1 MTDHVMDAPLRPA
14 GLSRGEQGIL
24 GKPLPRIEGR
34 TKVTGKADYAYE
46 RAPDDPLPDDILYA
60 AIVGTP
66 VGAGEITGIDAS
78 AAEALAG
85 VVAVLHGDARMP
97 VGEGNSR
104 AMPTFSATRIFHV
117 GQPVAIVVAEDQEIA
132 KEAARLVT
140 VAVDEAEGRYAPRDQ
155 PVDDQPGIGFLPS
168 IAKGDLEAALDDA
181 AVVFDESYTTPIH
194 FPAALEPHATTV
206 WWDGDRLIVK
216 TSNQVIG
223 AAAGT
228 IAQALGIEAARV
240 RVLAPFVGGGFGG
253 KTGVGPEVIFAA
265 IAAEKTGRP
274 VKIALPRAQ
283 IAYLAHHRSATVQ
296 RLRIGCGEDGVITAI
311 AHESVASQNDDAEFL
326 EPVPFGTLP
335 LYKGEVRHFRT
346 DAVWVDLPATGAVRA
361 PGEAIGTFAV
371 ECAMDELAERLG
383 LDPIELRRRNEPEVD
398 PMSGKRFSTRR
409 MLDCYD
415 EGARR
420 FGWNPQPPA
429 SVREGEWL
437 IGTGMAAALRGN
449 FTVEAAARVT
459 LGADGRAVVETD
471 MTDIG
476 TGTYTILAQTVAESL
491 GLPIDAVDV
500 VIGDSDLPKS
510 AGSGGSFGAGS
521 SCAAAALACEDILAE
536 LARRMNASA
545 DQLRLKDGRV
555 RVEGRETPIVDL
567 VRGEP
572 ITAEAKTGPGAETKA
587 TSQASHGAQFAE
599 VAVNAVTGEVR
610 VRRMLGIFDIGRV
623 LNRKTAGNQL
633 IGGMVWGIAYALSE
647 EAVVDPRVGRFVNP
661 DFGEYHVAVNAD
673 VPQIEVDF
681 IEEIDDSANP
691 AGAKGVGELGIS
703 GAGAAVA
710 NAIYNATGLRV
721 RDFPVTLDKLLDG
734 LPEI

>member
-1 MTDHVMDAPLRPA
+1 MTDHAMDAPLRPA
-14 GLSRGEQGIL
+14 GLVNAEQGVL
-24 GKPLPRIEGR
+24 GKSISRIEGPA
-34 TKVTGKADYAYE
+34 KVSGAATYAYE
-46 RAPDDPLPDDILYA
+46 QAPHGALYA

-66 VGAGEITGIDAS
+66 VGAGEITGIDIAR
-78 AAEALAG
+78 AEAVPG
-85 VVAVLHGDARMP
+85 VVAVLHGDKRMP
-97 VGEGNSR
+97 VGEANSR
-104 AMPTFSATRIFHV
+104 AMPTFAGSRVFHV
-117 GQPVAIVVAEDQEIA
+117 GQPVAIVVAETQEVA
-132 KEAARLVT
+132 KEAASL
-140 VAVDEAEGRYAPRDQ
+140 VAVTIDADQGRYDPRDQ
-155 PVDDQPGIGFLPS
+155 PVDKAPGIGFLPA
-168 IAKGDLEAALDDA
+168 IAKGDLDAALSDA
-181 AVVFDESYTTPIH
+181 AVTFDETYTTPIH
-194 FPAALEPHATTV
+194 FPAAMEPHATTI
-206 WWDGDRLIVK
+206 WWEGNRLIVR

-223 AAAGT
+223 AAAKT
-228 IAQALGIEAARV
+228 IAKALDIDDSRV

-265 IAAEKTGRP
+265 IAAEATGRP

-283 IAYLAHHRSATVQ
+283 TAYLVHHRSDTVQ
-296 RLRIGCGEDGVITAI
+296 RLRIGCDDDGNITAF
-311 AHESVASQNDDAEFL
+311 AHESVAAQNDDGEFL
-326 EPVPFGTLP
+326 EPVPFGSLP
-335 LYKGEVRHFRT
+335 LYKGEVRHFKT

-361 PGEAIGTFAV
+361 PGEAVGTFAV

-383 LDPIELRRRNEPEVD
+383 RDPIDFRKLNEPDVD
-398 PMSGKRFSTRR
+398 PMNGTRFSTRR
-409 MLDCYD
+409 MIDCYD

-420 FGWNPQPPA
+420 FGWNPQAPG

-459 LGADGRAVVETD
+459 LGADGRASVETD

-491 GLPIDAVDV
+491 GLAIADVDV

-521 SCAAAALACEDILAE
+521 SCAAAALACEDILTE

-545 DQLRLKDGRV
+545 DELRLKDGCV
-555 RVEGRETPIVDL
+555 RAAGREARIAEL
-567 VRGEP
+567 VRGDP
-572 ITAEAKTGPGAETKA
+572 IIVDAKTGPGEETRQ
-587 TSQASHGAQFAE
+587 TSQASHGAQFVE

-610 VRRMLGIFDIGRV
+610 VRRMVGIFDIGRV
-623 LNRKTAGNQL
+623 LNRKTAANQL

-647 EAVVDPRVGRFVNP
+647 EAIVDPRNGRFVNP

-710 NAIYNATGLRV
+710 NAIYNATGIRI
-721 RDFPVTLDKLLDG
+721 RDFPVTLDKLLGG
-734 LPEI
+734 LPEM